1 MSNQSKKGLAPEPRI
16 FLSTEWRD
24 LVLLNYEV
32 PPDLLTPYVP
42 PGVELDSWDGRTY
55 ASLVGL
61 RFAQTKLFGQLAV
74 PFHTDFDEVN
84 LRFYVRRRSDEEL
97 RRGVVFIR
105 EIVPLHAVAQIAR
118 MVYGESY
125 LRLPMRHSISNGNS
139 PISIEYQ
146 WRLHSQW
153 NRLYADADCQPSL
166 PAEGSIERFITEH
179 YWGYARQRDGR
190 CVEYH
195 VSHAPWRVCTA
206 SFAGFKGDADRL
218 YGPNLGHIL
227 KRPPDSAFVADGSPV
242 LIFRSSQIG
251 PDKPQPRK

>member
-1 MSNQSKKGLAPEPRI
+1 MSNQSEEKADAKRRV

-32 PPDLLTPYVP
+32 QPDLLAPYLP
-42 PGVELDSWDGRTY
+42 QGVELDSCDGKTY
-55 ASLVGL
+55 ISLVGL
-61 RFAQTKLFGQLAV
+61 RFAQTKMLGRLAV
-74 PFHTDFDEVN
+74 PFHTDFEEVN
-84 LRFYVRRRSDEEL
+84 LRFYVRRRSDQEM

-118 MVYGESY
+118 TVYGENY
-125 LRLPMRHSISNGNS
+125 LRLPMRHSTSNGNS

-146 WRLHSQW
+146 WLFQTQW

-166 PAEGSIERFITEH
+166 PAEGSIEQFITEH
-179 YWGYARQRDGR
+179 YWGYARQREGR

-195 VSHAPWRVCTA
+195 VSHAPWRVCSA
-206 SFAGFKGDADRL
+206 SLAGFKGDPDRL

-242 LIFRSSQIG
+242 LIFRGSQIS
-251 PDKPQPRK
+251 PDRPLPRE